1 MTLRGALELIL
12 FKSLADLK
20 AEASRSYL
28 GILWWVIEP
37 ILYLGAFYLLFEVV
51 MKRGDADFAATF
63 LTGAVVWKWFDGGT
77 KWGAMSIWTHLALI
91 QQVRVPKFVFP
102 AIAVTGTT
110 LRFGVVFLLL
120 AAFLVLHGCRPGAA
134 WAYLPLL
141 LAVQFLL
148 VLSAGT
154 LAAAVTPFV
163 PDVKP
168 MIDNGL
174 LLMFF
179 LSGVMYDVHAVPEPL
194 RGYLML
200 NPMAALIDGYRAVLV
215 RGQAPD
221 LGGIGIAAIEAGS
234 ILACGLAA
242 LRHLDRRF
250 GKVRFG

>member
-12 FKSLADLK
+12 FKSLVDLK

-28 GILWWVIEP
+28 GVLWWVIEP
-37 ILYLGAFYLLFEVV
+37 VLYLGAFYLLFEVV
-51 MKRGDADFAATF
+51 LRRGDADFVPSF
-63 LTGAVVWKWFDGGT
+63 LTGAVAWKWFAGGT
-77 KWGAMSIWTHLALI
+77 QWGSVAIWTHLTLI
-91 QQVRVPKFVFP
+91 QQVRVPKFIFP
-102 AIAVTGTT
+102 AIAVTGATF
-110 LRFGVVFLLL
+110 RFAVVFLLL
-120 AAFLVLHGCRPGAA
+120 VVFLVAHGCRPDAA
-134 WAYLPLL
+134 WAWLPLL
-141 LAVQFLL
+141 LAAQFLL
-148 VLSAGT
+148 VLATGT
-154 LAAAVTPFV
+154 LASAITPFV

-179 LSGVMYDVHAVPEPL
+179 LSGVVYDIHAVSEPL

-221 LGGIGIAAIEAGS
+221 AAGIGFAAIAAAV